1 MEAVATQPD
10 GKVAGRAVAG
20 WTSDPAAAEFRI
32 LKPNRALLET
42 IAKKTGGEM
51 VRLEDLDKFV
61 RNLPEHRAPI
71 AETWSEPLWHKPAVF
86 LLVLACF
93 VAEWG
98 IRRWKGLP

>member
-1 MEAVATQPD
+1 
-10 GKVAGRAVAG
+10 
-20 WTSDPAAAEFRI
+20 
-32 LKPNRALLET
+32 
-42 IAKKTGGEM
+42 M

-71 AETWSEPLWHKPAVF
+71 TETWSEPLWHKPAVF